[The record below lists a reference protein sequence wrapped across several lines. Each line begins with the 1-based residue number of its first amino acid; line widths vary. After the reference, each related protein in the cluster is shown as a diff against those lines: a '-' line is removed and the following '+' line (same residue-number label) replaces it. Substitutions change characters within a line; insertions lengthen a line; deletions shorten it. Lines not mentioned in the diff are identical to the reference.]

1 MHHVFLTGKEMGF
14 LSGFFAGKRVKATP
28 YDSAEEE
35 PVLRIGICTGE
46 KVAGFS
52 SLRNGHFRE
61 VMLINSDRD
70 LDEFCRRYSVD
81 RSRIKEI
88 TAG

>member
-1 MHHVFLTGKEMGF
+1 MGLLSELFGGKKG
-14 LSGFFAGKRVKATP
+14 KATP
-28 YDSAEEE
+28 YDSSEEE

-46 KVAGFS
+46 KVVGFS

-61 VMLINSDRD
+61 VMLINSERD
-70 LDEFCRRYSVD
+70 LDEFCRRYAVD
-81 RSRIKEI
+81 RGRIKEI